1 VTGIKIPELI
11 ETWRIAR
18 AIGWS
23 TRKTTKFFCDAGLA
37 EHVIGHA
44 EHMVVRSDFEAT
56 MPVVYRIFVREY
68 ESGRLVSNRGRW
80 SRETKTSEDSQNAT
94 CESPSK

>member
-1 VTGIKIPELI
+1 MSGVKIPELI

-18 AIGWS
+18 AIGWN
-23 TRKTTKFFCDAGLA
+23 TRKTTKFFASAGLA
-37 EHVIGHA
+37 EHVIGHV

-68 ESGRLVSNRGRW
+68 EAGKLTSNRGRW
-80 SRETKTSEDSQNAT
+80 SRELKTSQDAV
-94 CESPSK
+94 K